1 MELMM
6 YLNNDLIESIVVN
19 DREISIPGYLGRF
32 KRQLKQKYNDL
43 ILETGAQPEYLVIP
57 IKSSQQQN
65 RNIACW

>member
-57 IKSSQQQN
+57 IKSPQQQS
-65 RNIACW
+65 RNTAC